1 MQLLCCEWDYLFF
14 NLQKEQ
20 LRWDSCLFI
29 SLIPGQSST
38 LLPTLPLQ
46 LVEKKGASAKQFLS
60 FAAPIF
66 WAYLLFFI
74 TSYYLTRFYF
84 FQSVMGLANMEP
96 DGCRGFLQDIAPS
109 LIPLH
114 SNLVQVCSSHSF
126 SSALCTYLPQVVGDI
141 YSTSKKV
148 TGLVLSRKGVTKSY
162 LAFRSPAKMLY

>member
-126 SSALCTYLPQVVGDI
+126 SSALMYISAPSSWRYLFHFQKGDRFGAQQEGSYQILPSIQV
-141 YSTSKKV
+141 TC
-148 TGLVLSRKGVTKSY
+148 
-162 LAFRSPAKMLY
+162 